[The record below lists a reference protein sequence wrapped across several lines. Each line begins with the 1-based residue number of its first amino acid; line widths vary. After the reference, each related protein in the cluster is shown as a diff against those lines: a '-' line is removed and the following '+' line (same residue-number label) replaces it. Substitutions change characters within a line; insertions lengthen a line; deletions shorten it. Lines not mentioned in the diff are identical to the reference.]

1 MAHLTVERN
10 GKTIC
15 LRSQAFCGEFNE
27 TVDTKKALFVFL
39 RLLSCPKTGK
49 PLFTL
54 QKLADA
60 FGKNDRRDIDNF
72 VREFWKR
79 GGDFLAYLARKRP
92 KQERLFPV
100 IECQILATP
109 LLSLAE
115 QYRIFCETH
124 PQERICEQ
132 SFRSYVNDIAATKI
146 LKRVRELGFKKES
159 SLDVRRYLEE
169 LLAPESLSRVKK
181 KEIGEQFPEVE
192 WSEAGISQT
201 PGERL
206 SLAPLASKLLVVIVY
221 VCGLSQEM
229 LALLFG
235 VSKTS
240 IHNWIY
246 TVCSAAL
253 YWEIIRNIVHWSGQ
267 VSFDEKWVKMN
278 GVWHFVLCAVDAV
291 SGFPLLIDLYP
302 TLDTLSWTLFFE
314 RFTTLYGVPKLIQ
327 CDGSQS
333 LAAARKAVF
342 PGVRYQLCQFHKLKN
357 LMKRLRH
364 HIRDPKLIKRCIRLA
379 KHSFSNSSVS
389 SRKHAAQTLQEL
401 AGPQVSSSIDEHLLK
416 YWRNLTLSLTN
427 NASERFNRKIE
438 KCVFGRYGIASV
450 ESAQVLLR
458 GLWLKELLL
467 NGHQHMAANC
477 ELRTINLS
485 RICQEHLD
493 TSKILHFFYDYD
505 LSQTEKL
512 A

>member
-146 LKRVRELGFKKES
+146 LKRVRELGFKKE
-159 SLDVRRYLEE
+159 
-169 LLAPESLSRVKK
+169 
-181 KEIGEQFPEVE
+181 
-192 WSEAGISQT
+192 W
-201 PGERL
+201 L